1 MRPRLDSKRSDLAVV
16 KKGLAAK
23 RAIQRGP
30 AVSKPKN
37 LREQVYDL
45 MRDRIAQG
53 QLTFDERLVDL
64 DIAAALNISRMPVRE
79 ALMQLVHE
87 GMLESTSRGFVL
99 RRISRQEVED
109 IFEIRRL
116 LEPSAAASAAT
127 RMTPAVLQK
136 LEAAINDCA
145 RASETGDTTAFI
157 LSNAAFRGAWL
168 AQVENVSLARALT
181 RYIDH
186 VQAVRL
192 KTLSNKDVRKDVL
205 QRLRAI
211 YKAFRAG
218 KGAEAAALFIKHVDA
233 AAIAFQAEGED

>member
-1 MRPRLDSKRSDLAVV
+1 MGARPDKRADLTVA
-16 KKGLAAK
+16 KKGLARGRKAP
-23 RAIQRGP
+23 RGP
-30 AVSKPKN
+30 MVTKPKN

-64 DIAAALNISRMPVRE
+64 DIAADLNISRMPVRE

-99 RRISRQEVED
+99 RRISRQEMAD

-116 LEPSAAASAAT
+116 LEPAAAASAAT

-145 RASETGDTTAFI
+145 RASDAGDTTAFI

-168 AQVENVSLARALT
+168 AEVPNVSLARAIA

-192 KTLSNKDVRKDVL
+192 KTLSRKSVRQDVL

-211 YKAFRAG
+211 HKAFRSG
-218 KGAEAAALFIKHVDA
+218 KGPDAAALFIKHVDA
-233 AAIAFQAEGED
+233 AVEAFQAEGED